1 MIGRRGVGSY
11 PTEICYDPKRPVWL
25 PYWVNSLTEAACVRA
40 SGGTLTD
47 PVVGGAAPPT
57 YPAPPKSGGPVEFS
71 STPTGSTSVYAGTDR
86 SGNPVYVTPPDPGQS
101 VADWKVEIQD
111 WFTQQAANIEESC
124 STFLD
129 RITPGTG
136 CSLTGTDWLIIA
148 GAGLAGLL
156 LLGRSSR

>member
-1 MIGRRGVGSY
+1 MIGRRGVGAY
-11 PTEICYDPKRPVWL
+11 PGDLCYDPNRPSWL
-25 PYWVNSLTEAACVRA
+25 PYWITDFTEANCSIGA
-40 SGGTLTD
+40 
-47 PVVGGAAPPT
+47 AAPPT
-57 YPAPPKSGGPVEFS
+57 YPAPPKSGGPVQFS
-71 STPTGSTSVYAGTDR
+71 STPTSSASVYAGTDA

-129 RITPGTG
+129 RITPGAG
-136 CSLTGTDWLIIA
+136 CTLTGTDWLIIA